1 MRRYFVDKTCINLIR
16 LVLLLLTALQDG
28 LFYYC
33 IPAVPYLSDLPA
45 IMWTVIGLVTAAGL
59 FAAMVYLPLYFRHTC
74 YYISSEQVIKHSGCF
89 FVRTQTLRRSAIQ
102 YTTAISTPF
111 SKITGLNFLMLSAF
125 GGSML
130 LLFLSK
136 RDFDQLRTA
145 LQPPRG

>member
-16 LVLLLLTALQDG
+16 LVLLLLTALLDG

-89 FVRTQTLRRSAIQ
+89 FVRTQTQRHSVYHGDFHTLFQDYRAELSDAECIRRLHA
-102 YTTAISTPF
+102 AA
-111 SKITGLNFLMLSAF
+111 LSEQAGF
-125 GGSML
+125 
-130 LLFLSK
+130 
-136 RDFDQLRTA
+136 
-145 LQPPRG
+145 